1 MAMPCAWDEK
11 GYRCVYNYLY
21 IYIYEAGTFT
31 YHVMCCVAVYTK
43 ASQIISNFST
53 SLDLSCC
60 LPRYVRSRYGA
71 SVSIFVDPA

>member
-1 MAMPCAWDEK
+1 M
-11 GYRCVYNYLY
+11 Y
-21 IYIYEAGTFT
+21 IYIYIYMRQEPLRVM
-31 YHVMCCVAVYTK
+31 VMCRVAVYTK

-53 SLDLSCC
+53 SLDLSRC